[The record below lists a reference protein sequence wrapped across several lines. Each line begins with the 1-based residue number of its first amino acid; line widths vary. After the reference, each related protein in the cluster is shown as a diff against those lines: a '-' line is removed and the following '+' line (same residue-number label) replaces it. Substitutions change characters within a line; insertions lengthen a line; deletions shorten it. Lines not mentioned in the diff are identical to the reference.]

1 MTGPYP
7 PPQQPWQNDGSWQQ
21 PQPGQP
27 GPPPPQDPTAAPSYD
42 LYPQTGGWPDPNQA
56 PPPQAPA
63 YGPPPGPPVYGPTSA
78 PPYGPTSAPP
88 YGPPGQFMPPGPPQ
102 APQNNNKGWIFGGLA
117 VAAVVVLLV
126 VGFVVVNAM
135 SSDSGNDTSGGGDS
149 GNSGSSGDDGDEGT
163 SAAKYKEVD
172 DLCAVVS
179 ESSYSD
185 ILSASGSGTPSNTD
199 YGSGP
204 SMSCYQDLEGN
215 EYDLGTLATNATLFD
230 DTSQVASTYD
240 SYLSVYET
248 GGVTGTDVSGLGERA
263 KIVFDDAIIPSAY
276 LIVQDGNLVADVRLS
291 TTEDTV
297 SESELQTAAEAVM
310 RDMLTGLAA

>member
-21 PQPGQP
+21 PQPGQQP

-135 SSDSGNDTSGGGDS
+135 SSDDNSNNSGGGDS
-149 GNSGSSGDDGDEGT
+149 GNSGSSGDDGDDS

-172 DLCAVVS
+172 DLCSVVS

-185 ILSASGSGTPSNTD
+185 VLGAAGAGTPSNTD

-204 SMSCYQDLEGN
+204 AMSCYQDLEGN

-291 TTEDTV
+291 TTEDAIGD
-297 SESELQTAAEAVM
+297 SALQTAVEAVM